1 MRHVS
6 YPCCDQSVSPG
17 KDDGRAAMTQV
28 DAELRP
34 LLRIRT
40 AAMGGGGGGSGER
53 QRWPGRS

>member
-1 MRHVS
+1 
-6 YPCCDQSVSPG
+6 
-17 KDDGRAAMTQV
+17 MTQV